1 METTTK
7 KKPNTKPPSLIFP
20 TLTVSSQLF
29 PHFLL
34 VPLMGISGISPR
46 NSISSDQLSIS
57 LERAKA
63 MSYNA
68 ASTHARYHDASGRKL
83 DQDALFD
90 NFDSWKYVDF
100 HCSIL
105 LREPIYIYTYV

>member
-1 METTTK
+1 
-7 KKPNTKPPSLIFP
+7 
-20 TLTVSSQLF
+20 
-29 PHFLL
+29 
-34 VPLMGISGISPR
+34 MGISGISPR

-68 ASTHARYHDASGRKL
+68 ASTHARYHDAGGRKL

-105 LREPIYIYTYV
+105 LREPIYIYIYTYV